1 MEREGQEILK
11 QLFPSNLNLLKA
23 SINID
28 IYINPFLRVEI
39 KKGERGKFS
48 KDHLYLLWTKK
59 EQGLLN
65 QNVLIGHFHIL

>member
-23 SINID
+23 FINID

-39 KKGERGKFS
+39 KGEK
-48 KDHLYLLWTKK
+48 
-59 EQGLLN
+59 
-65 QNVLIGHFHIL
+65 